1 MIIHQVVPISP
12 AAMLTVKGTKTAA
25 RTTADKAKHAK
36 IRQRVNSASVGNV
49 KFHAAMWRP
58 QNTSPA
64 NRQTKIP

>member
-1 MIIHQVVPISP
+1 
-12 AAMLTVKGTKTAA
+12 MLTVKGTKTAA
-25 RTTADKAKHAK
+25 RTTADNAKHAK

-49 KFHAAMWRP
+49 KFHAAMWTP